1 MRLNEGERMSES
13 MCKQCGF
20 DSEVW
25 MAATEEKL
33 TKLTE
38 DNRVLREALENADR
52 LITDGWSVKGRDLI
66 REALAKTA
74 REGEK

>member
-1 MRLNEGERMSES
+1 MSDWAGD
-13 MCKQCGF
+13 KLL
-20 DSEVW
+20 EVSDKYIDTLYELKN
-25 MAATEEKL
+25 ALAKL

-74 REGEK
+74 REGE